1 MSDELERLDLVIGGD
16 ASDVEQTSNSAVR
29 ALQAMARRVN
39 SITAGIRQK
48 MGGATAAASAGISK
62 TVDAQK
68 IRLENMTRMLDA
80 VNGQIA
86 AQQKKLAVLK
96 EKYATASS
104 IKTSPR
110 SAEAAMKLQ
119 GQIAAVEARMASLI
133 AKSDTAA
140 ASIWK
145 LEDAMAAS
153 GRAGAAGPGAKA
165 EDAVVPKKTFMSR
178 FQAIAAGA
186 KKMGK
191 AVTDQMGRMAKST
204 GPMQRGLHLVARS
217 LRGVLVS
224 LLFYRSF
231 MAAAKYVGKAV
242 MANKEFAASL
252 SKIKGNLLTA
262 FAPIM
267 NAIMPILNQFAQVLA
282 RVTGYVASFI
292 AALFGKTY
300 SQAQQ
305 SAQAINAAATASE
318 NQADAIKKADKAARG
333 SVASFDELNDISK
346 DSASA
351 GAGGGS
357 TATEGTKPDFSQSVQ
372 MPEWLNNA
380 VAWIKDVWG
389 KLQPVVETIKAAFGR
404 LGEAFK
410 NVFVAFQPYAE
421 PIKAMVVAVGTAIG
435 NAIAWII
442 DRAADLVNWVA
453 ENLAPDK
460 PLGKMLA
467 WLVDFITQNA
477 DTIVKVIGA
486 AWLAIKAYHI
496 AKGIIAGFNL
506 IMGFFNPLNL
516 KILAIIAVIAL
527 VAAAVYLVIK
537 NWDKVLEWFRGFWKS
552 MVDGWNGMIKSIGDW
567 WNRLCKDV
575 STAWKGMV
583 DGVSKWA
590 TGLWNGLL
598 DGLSRFKEG
607 WNKAWK
613 AIGNFFIGIWNGIVA
628 GAEGAINFIISG
640 INGLIWAI
648 NKMTGW
654 VGDLLSKIGINIT
667 MQIPS
672 IPKVAFGRVQL
683 MAAGG
688 FPDVGQMFIARER
701 GPEMVGTIGNRPAV
715 ANNDQ
720 IVEGIEQGVYNA
732 VSSALADA
740 GRGDRGTTIE
750 PVSMSI
756 YDTVFGQIVY
766 RALRGEE
773 RRTGR
778 NILMPEVT

>member
-16 ASDVEQTSNSAVR
+16 MGEIEQSSNSAVR
-29 ALQAMARRVN
+29 ALQGLARRVN

-62 TVDAQK
+62 SVEAQK
-68 IRLENMTRMLDA
+68 LRLENMIEVHKKLG
-80 VNGQIA
+80 GQIEILKQKQARMQKDLSFA
-86 AQQKKLAVLK
+86 ASLKSSPKGAAAAEKL
-96 EKYATASS
+96 
-104 IKTSPR
+104 R
-110 SAEAAMKLQ
+110 S
-119 GQIAAVEARMASLI
+119 QIAAVETRIASMTARADM
-133 AKSDTAA
+133 AA
-140 ASIWK
+140 ASIYK
-145 LEDAMAAS
+145 MEDAMAAS
-153 GRAGAAGPGAKA
+153 GGAAGPGAA
-165 EDAVVPKKTFMSR
+165 DAVAPKKTFMSR
-178 FQAIAAGA
+178 FRAIAAGA

-231 MAAAKYVGKAV
+231 MAVAKYVGKAV
-242 MANKEFAASL
+242 MANKQFAASL
-252 SKIKGNLLTA
+252 SQIKGNLLTA
-262 FAPIM
+262 FAPIL

-305 SAQAINAAATASE
+305 TAQAINAAATASE

-346 DSASA
+346 DSAGA
-351 GAGGGS
+351 GAGGGT

-380 VAWIKDVWG
+380 VTWIKDVWG

-467 WLVDFITQNA
+467 WLVEFITQNA
-477 DTIVKVIGA
+477 DTILKVIAGT
-486 AWLAIKAYHI
+486 WLAIKAMMI
-496 AKGIIAGFNL
+496 ASAISNAIKAIL
-506 IMGFFNPLNL
+506 IFFNPLML
-516 KILAIIAVIAL
+516 KILAVIAIIAL
-527 VAAAVYLVIK
+527 VGAAIYGIIK
-537 NWDKVLEWFRGFWKS
+537 LIEWLKEKVPPIIENMKKGWMAFWDEVGQKIRVWIDNFKKYWS
-552 MVDGWNGMIKSIGDW
+552 D
-567 WNRLCKDV
+567 
-575 STAWKGMV
+575 
-583 DGVSKWA
+583 
-590 TGLWNGLL
+590 LWSEFGKNIEK
-598 DGLSRFKEG
+598 FKED
-607 WNKAWK
+607 WK
-613 AIGNFFIGIWNGIVA
+613 KSWRAIGNFFVGIWNGIVGA
-628 GAEGAINFIISG
+628 AEGAINFIISG

-740 GRGDRGTTIE
+740 GQGDRGTTIE
-750 PVSMSI
+750 PVNMTI
-756 YDTVFGQIVY
+756 YEIAFGQIVY

-778 NILMPEVT
+778 KILMPEVT